1 MMHVVRETASPKTE
15 RRWPPVTKFLSDLRP
30 SVLSLVDASAVAV
43 GSQVCTLGQPA
54 VEIQVRTA
62 PVFLLHAG
70 VSGSPKINNYNG
82 TTSAKGEGMATSTAY
97 QQKDSAARVR
107 TAQVDKAKGGNARG
121 IPPRGRP
128 V

>member
-1 MMHVVRETASPKTE
+1 VTS
-15 RRWPPVTKFLSDLRP
+15 VTKFLRDLRP
-30 SVLSLVDASAVAV
+30 SALSPVNASAVAA

-62 PVFLLHAG
+62 PVFLLHVGAG
-70 VSGSPKINNYNG
+70 ASQKINNYNG

-128 V
+128 I